1 MSNTEHDPAGHRHRL
16 LEGIRVVDLAGEAAA
31 LAGRIL
37 ADLGAD
43 VVRVGPPLP
52 RLLVDEAWGVGKRRA
67 REDELPSLLADA
79 DVVIATPHT
88 RGVAVADRSLAPKAV
103 WVDVTPF
110 GLEGPR
116 SGWRASDLG
125 VMASSGNMYST
136 GDPDRAPVRC
146 TEPSGYSHV
155 GPEAAFAA
163 LTGLASG
170 RPQHIDLSMQEV
182 VMVASMGAAGR
193 FFREPFAG
201 RRQGAQMGRLKE
213 IWRCQD
219 GWVSFGLRG
228 GKARTPNLQTIS
240 RLIGDPVLTERDWAT
255 YNHNTI
261 PDAELVEIE
270 SIIGAWF
277 SERTMSELYELACE
291 TNLMLAPANSPRELY
306 ASAQLSAREFFDEDG
321 LPRSFVLARSVAQE
335 RVPHPPAAPREPRSS
350 GGAWAGTRILE
361 FGGGAAG
368 PIATRYYAEHGAIVL
383 KVESRTRPDFLRSM
397 ALAANH
403 RHGLEGSDMF
413 DALNVGKRTIT
424 LNLKHPDAVALAK
437 RLVCEWADA
446 VAENYAPRAMR
457 GFGLDYDTLAAEKP
471 DLVMI
476 SACLQGNTGPHRNYP
491 GFGGQG
497 SALSGFNL
505 LTGWPDRAPVGPYGT
520 ITDSLAP
527 RFVAAALGAGLLH
540 HRRTGKG
547 VYLDLAQ
554 VEAAAYSLTPWLLEY
569 RRNGQIVERLGN
581 DDVSGR
587 AKMHGAFPCAGEDR
601 WVVVAAWD
609 DTELAVLEQVSGG
622 DLESWASRQSPVS
635 AASALQE
642 GGLEAVPVQDFGD
655 AFADPQLAFREHFVT
670 LEHPVLGE
678 GRYERNGF
686 RLSDAPSGYDRPSPT
701 LGEDNEWALRDVL
714 GLDGAEVERLTAIGA
729 LD

>member
-1 MSNTEHDPAGHRHRL
+1 MRERL
-16 LEGIRVVDLAGEAAA
+16 LEGVRVVDLASDAAA

-37 ADLGAD
+37 ADLGAE
-43 VVRVGPPLP
+43 VVRVGAPLP
-52 RLLVDEAWGVGKRRA
+52 RPLADEAWGLGKRSA
-67 REDELPSLLADA
+67 GEDELPALLAEA
-79 DVVIATPHT
+79 DIVIATPYSPG
-88 RGVAVADRSLAPKAV
+88 GVSAHRAAAPQAV

-116 SGWRASDLG
+116 AGWKASDLG
-125 VMASSGNMYST
+125 VMAASGNMFST

-155 GPEAAFAA
+155 GPEAVFAA

-170 RPQHIDLSMQEV
+170 RPQHVDLSMQEV

-193 FFREPFAG
+193 YHRVPFAG
-201 RRQGAQMGRLKE
+201 QRQGAQMGRMRE
-213 IWRCQD
+213 IWPCSD

-228 GKARTPNLQTIS
+228 GKARVPNLETIS
-240 RLIGDPVLTERDWAT
+240 RLVGDPVLTERDWSA

-261 PDAELVEIE
+261 SADELRAIE
-270 SIIGAWF
+270 AAIAPWF
-277 SERTMSELYELACE
+277 AARTMAELYEIACE

-306 ASAQLSAREFFDEDG
+306 ASAQLAAREFFGDDG
-321 LPRSFVLARSVAQE
+321 IPRSFVQVR
-335 RVPHPPAAPREPRSS
+335 AAASIGAEPRTRRAPGS

-368 PIATRYYAEHGAIVL
+368 PIATRYFAEHGATVV
-383 KVESRTRPDFLRSM
+383 KVESRTRPDFLRAM
-397 ALAANH
+397 AAAAH
-403 RHGLEGSDMF
+403 HECGLEGSDLF
-413 DALNVGKRTIT
+413 DALNAGKRTIT

-437 RLVCEWADA
+437 RLVFEWADA
-446 VAENYAPRAMR
+446 VSENYAPRAMR
-457 GFGLDYDTLAAEKP
+457 GFGLDYDTLAAGKP

-505 LTGWPDRAPVGPYGT
+505 LTGWPDRAPVGPFGT

-527 RFVAAALGAGLLH
+527 RFVAAALAAGLLH
-540 HRRTGKG
+540 HRRTGQG
-547 VYLDLAQ
+547 MYFDLSQ
-554 VEAAAYSLTPWLLEY
+554 VEAAAYSLTPWMLEY
-569 RRNGQIVERLGN
+569 HRHGRVVERRGN

-587 AKMHGAFPCAGEDR
+587 AKVHGAFRCQGEDR
-601 WVVVAAWD
+601 WVAVAAWD
-609 DTELAVLEQVSGG
+609 DAEVKALELVTGG
-622 DLESWASRQSPVS
+622 DLDVWAASRSPL
-635 AASALQE
+635 AAAEALQAV
-642 GGLEAVPVQDFGD
+642 GVEAVPVQDFAD
-655 AFADPQLAFREHFVT
+655 AYADPQLAFREHFVT
-670 LEHPVLGE
+670 LEHPMLGD

-686 RLSDAPSGYDRPSPT
+686 RLSEAPSGYDRASPT
-701 LGEDNEWALRDVL
+701 LGQDNVWVLRDVL
-714 GLDGAEVERLTAIGA
+714 GLDDSAIERLTADKA